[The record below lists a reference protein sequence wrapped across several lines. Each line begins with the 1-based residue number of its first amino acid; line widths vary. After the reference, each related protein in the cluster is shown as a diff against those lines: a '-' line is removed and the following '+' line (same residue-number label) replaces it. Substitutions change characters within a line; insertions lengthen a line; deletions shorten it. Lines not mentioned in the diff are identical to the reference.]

1 MVTPPTR
8 PRSYRLQPWPM
19 LGRKQTLIPF
29 GQIIR
34 SIVLWFQ
41 FNWIT
46 RSILLISPI
55 WLDIHLKLA
64 KVSILQYHQIEQKAS
79 PHQAQELQFTTLA
92 NPGKEASLPFTL
104 VRKCIFSNVEGLCS
118 RQVLS
123 LECRIDSQLIRLT
136 VQKFQFDWTTSSN
149 WSVLWAYSKSWK
161 ET

>member
-1 MVTPPTR
+1 MSNKELEHDGDDWGDELDNP
-8 PRSYRLQPWPM
+8 QEE
-19 LGRKQTLIPF
+19 
-29 GQIIR
+29 
-34 SIVLWFQ
+34 VLTAEQQNLMETQNIGYVRW
-41 FNWIT
+41 
-46 RSILLISPI
+46 
-55 WLDIHLKLA
+55 KL
-64 KVSILQYHQIEQKAS
+64 QIEQKAS

-123 LECRIDSQLIRLT
+123 LECRIDSPLIRLT